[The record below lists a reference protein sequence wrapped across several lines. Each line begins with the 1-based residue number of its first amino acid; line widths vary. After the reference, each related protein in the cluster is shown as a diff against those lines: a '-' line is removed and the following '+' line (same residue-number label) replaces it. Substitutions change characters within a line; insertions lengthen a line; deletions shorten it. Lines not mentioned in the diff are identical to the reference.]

1 MGKPYTY
8 GKAVYDE
15 ATVQAENAA
24 IQPFT
29 TGGLLRHM
37 FAHKLIVGNNIKKM
51 DGGLAG
57 TIEGMKYLQEG
68 KVSAEKL
75 VYTL

>member
-1 MGKPYTY
+1 MGNAYSY
-8 GKAVYDE
+8 GKAEYDE
-15 ATVQAENAA
+15 ATVKAENEK

-29 TGGLLRHM
+29 TGGILRHL
-37 FAHKLIVGNNIKKM
+37 FAHKLLQGPNVKKQQ
-51 DGGLAG
+51 GGLAG

-75 VYTL
+75 VYIF